1 MLDSLG
7 LNIND
12 LPVHCLSPINLQYGN
27 SVRILKMFT
36 LKIKKV
42 NVGAIFRKMVYKK
55 HKIAYKIAAVL
66 LFVIYILIF
75 EHLMILE
82 NHPEN
87 ANIITAIYWATNTIT
102 TVGGYGDVIFTSQAG
117 RLFTVIVQILGVILI
132 ASFLVNF
139 VITPWMDRVI
149 KFRLPRKV
157 SKGTKDHIIICG
169 YNQLVETLIDEL
181 AEQDFQFV
189 IVDEEEELIREL
201 SYKDIPCI
209 FGVPSDKQTLINA
222 GIEKARLLIANK
234 SDEKN
239 ANIILT
245 AREFDH
251 LTIIGIVEDMSNSKY
266 LKYAGAD
273 AVVSPKLMFGQFI
286 GKKAMDKL
294 VSRVTGATEIFEGVH
309 VVEFPIYLKSPLIGK
324 TIKEVSNRWN
334 LAGAK
339 IVGIWKSGT
348 LSFDPKEEDI
358 IRENSVLLAVGT
370 PEGLAKLKKLIY

>member
-1 MLDSLG
+1 
-7 LNIND
+7 
-12 LPVHCLSPINLQYGN
+12 
-27 SVRILKMFT
+27 MFT
-36 LKIKKV
+36 SKRKKI
-42 NVGAIFRKMVYKK
+42 NIRATFRKMVRKK

-66 LFVIYILIF
+66 LLVIYILIF

-87 ANIITAIYWATNTIT
+87 ANVITAIFWATNTIT
-102 TVGGYGDVIFTSQAG
+102 TVGGYGDVVFTSLAG
-117 RLFTVIVQILGVILI
+117 RLFTIIVQILGVILI
-132 ASFLVNF
+132 AGFLVNF

-157 SKGTKDHIIICG
+157 STAMKDHIIICG

-181 AEQDFQFV
+181 AEQYFPFV
-189 IVDEEEELIREL
+189 IVDEEEGLIREL

-209 FGVPSDKQTLINA
+209 FGVTSDKQTLINA

-251 LTIIGIVEDMSNSKY
+251 LTIIGIVEDRSNSKY

-273 AVVSPKLMFGQFI
+273 TVVSPKSMFGQFI

-309 VVEFPIYLKSPLIGK
+309 VVEFPIYLKSYLIGK
-324 TIKEVSNRWN
+324 TIKEVSSQQH

-348 LSFDPKEEDI
+348 LSFDLKEEDI
-358 IRENSVLLAVGT
+358 IKENSVLLAVGT
-370 PEGLAKLKKLIY
+370 SEALSKLKRLIY

>member
-1 MLDSLG
+1 
-7 LNIND
+7 
-12 LPVHCLSPINLQYGN
+12 
-27 SVRILKMFT
+27 MFT
-36 LKIKKV
+36 LKIIKV
-42 NVGAIFRKMVYKK
+42 NVGAIFRKMIHKK

-102 TVGGYGDVIFTSQAG
+102 TVGGYGDVIFTSLTG
-117 RLFTVIVQILGVILI
+117 RLFTIIVQILGVILI

-157 SKGTKDHIIICG
+157 SKGMKDHIIICG

-251 LTIIGIVEDMSNSKY
+251 LTIIGIVEDISNSKY

-273 AVVSPKLMFGQFI
+273 AVVSPKSMFGQFI

>member
-1 MLDSLG
+1 MNWTD
-7 LNIND
+7 
-12 LPVHCLSPINLQYGN
+12 
-27 SVRILKMFT
+27 
-36 LKIKKV
+36 
-42 NVGAIFRKMVYKK
+42 
-55 HKIAYKIAAVL
+55 
-66 LFVIYILIF
+66 
-75 EHLMILE
+75 
-82 NHPEN
+82 
-87 ANIITAIYWATNTIT
+87 
-102 TVGGYGDVIFTSQAG
+102 
-117 RLFTVIVQILGVILI
+117 
-132 ASFLVNF
+132 
-139 VITPWMDRVI
+139 
-149 KFRLPRKV
+149 
-157 SKGTKDHIIICG
+157 
-169 YNQLVETLIDEL
+169 
-181 AEQDFQFV
+181 QDFPFV

-201 SYKDIPCI
+201 AYKDIPCI

-273 AVVSPKLMFGQFI
+273 AVVSPKSMFGQFI

-309 VVEFPIYLKSPLIGK
+309 VVEFPIYMKSPLIGK
-324 TIKEVSNRWN
+324 TIKEVSNRRN
-334 LAGAK
+334 LADAK

-358 IRENSVLLAVGT
+358 IRKNSVLLAVGT

>member
-1 MLDSLG
+1 
-7 LNIND
+7 
-12 LPVHCLSPINLQYGN
+12 
-27 SVRILKMFT
+27 MFT

-42 NVGAIFRKMVYKK
+42 SVGAIFRKMVYKK

-87 ANIITAIYWATNTIT
+87 ANIITAIFFATNTIT
-102 TVGGYGDVIFTSQAG
+102 TVGGYGDVVFTSLAG

-132 ASFLVNF
+132 TSFLVNF
-139 VITPWMDRVI
+139 VVTPWMDRVI
-149 KFRLPRKV
+149 KFRMPRKV
-157 SKGTKDHIIICG
+157 SKGMKDHIIICG

-181 AEQDFQFV
+181 AEQDFPFV

-201 SYKDIPCI
+201 FYKDIPCI
-209 FGVPSDKQTLINA
+209 FGVLSDKLTLINA

-245 AREFDH
+245 AREFDQ
-251 LTIIGIVEDMSNSKY
+251 LTIIGIVEDRLNSKY

-273 AVVSPKLMFGQFI
+273 IVVSPKSMFGQFI
-286 GKKAMDKL
+286 GKRAMDRL
-294 VSRVTGATEIFEGVH
+294 VTRVMGATEIFEGVH
-309 VVEFPIYLKSPLIGK
+309 VIEFPIYLKSPLIGK
-324 TIKEVSNRWN
+324 TIKEVSNQRD
-334 LAGAK
+334 LEGAK

-358 IRENSVLLAVGT
+358 IRENSVMLAAGT
-370 PEGLAKLKKLIY
+370 PEGLAKLKKLMY